1 MNGSKLLVAQT
12 GGGEISAEYSTIK
25 SIMQN
30 FKFKK
35 LFFGIEDSIKNNT
48 YGVGIYRFNKQ
59 KNFFNK
65 HGKIIYA
72 MYTPYGYGGIT
83 RTNQP
88 IGSEWVNYMKTQEEF
103 LNLLDPEIQKE
114 IILRPK
120 RRYKDYFNF
129 QDRLKRKF
137 PNIPLEQ
144 HGSRTLKDVL
154 VNARLLI
161 TTLDTT
167 TILEGL
173 AFNFPTILICNLE
186 KLTIAT
192 EFEPYYKILREAK
205 IIFYSPEAA
214 KNHLQEIFHD
224 VESWWK
230 KKEVQEAREIFCKKF
245 AYHPENQATYFV
257 KKLSEI
263 KLSEVI

>member
-1 MNGSKLLVAQT
+1 M
-12 GGGEISAEYSTIK
+12 
-25 SIMQN
+25 
-30 FKFKK
+30 
-35 LFFGIEDSIKNNT
+35 
-48 YGVGIYRFNKQ
+48 
-59 KNFFNK
+59 
-65 HGKIIYA
+65 
-72 MYTPYGYGGIT
+72 
-83 RTNQP
+83 
-88 IGSEWVNYMKTQEEF
+88 
-103 LNLLDPEIQKE
+103 
-114 IILRPK
+114 
-120 RRYKDYFNF
+120 
-129 QDRLKRKF
+129 
-137 PNIPLEQ
+137 
-144 HGSRTLKDVL
+144 

-230 KKEVQEAREIFCKKF
+230 KRKCKKLEIFCKKF